1 MKTSAARIEL
11 IITLVIFG
19 TIGIMSRFINMPS
32 SVICLSRALI
42 GAIIIAIYLGFSNKR
57 LDITAIK
64 HNFPWLLLS
73 STMMCLNWVCQ
84 FEAFKYTTIATA
96 TLCYYMQPIFYMIA
110 GVLVFKETLGRIRR
124 LAILVAF
131 TGMILVSGVIDVG
144 FKFSELKGAI
154 FGIVGGFF
162 YAMVVLIN
170 KYIKDIGPVD
180 TTITQLGLV
189 TILMIPYTILSG
201 GFTGLS
207 PSTLGIVCL
216 LILGLFHTGISYIVY
231 FDAVNKLPAKTVG
244 ILSYIDPVVAVVLS
258 ALVLKENLTG
268 LTALGAIL
276 IIGAAVVSEYSKE

>member
-1 MKTSAARIEL
+1 MKSSAARIEL
-11 IITLVIFG
+11 IITLVVFG

-32 SVICLSRALI
+32 SVICLGRALI

-110 GVLVFKETLGRIRR
+110 GVLVLKETLRRTRR

-131 TGMILVSGVIDVG
+131 TGMILVSGVLDVG

-216 LILGLFHTGISYIVY
+216 IILGLFHTGISYIVY

-244 ILSYIDPVVAVVLS
+244 ILSYIDPVVAVILS
-258 ALVLKENLTG
+258 ALLLKESLTG

-276 IIGAAVVSEYSKE
+276 IIGAAIVSEYSKE